1 MSTNLKDKILG
12 SLVGF
17 AIGDAMGA
25 TTEFMTKEQIK
36 QQYGQVNDII
46 GGGWLN
52 LPRGQVTD
60 DTQMMLCVARGIMN
74 ADKPKKT
81 IVDTLSAIATEFIY
95 WLDSNP
101 PDVGNCCR
109 RAITQN
115 RDCSVEFWPHRN
127 IQYQKYSKRE
137 DLGNGGLMRCLVPCL
152 LKHPILA
159 IKQSDLTHAN
169 ETCQM
174 AIRTYYVA
182 INAAV
187 YKGTTPWARP
197 HLMNPTGH
205 VENTLNNAL
214 YWSGKSFCEGIL
226 GAVNDGGDADTI
238 AALTG
243 GLLGARFGYAEIY
256 WNAANWVDH
265 LDPTVLEALK
275 QVATYVEEINEKS

>member
-1 MSTNLKDKILG
+1 MSTKLKDKILG

-25 TTEFMTKEQIK
+25 TTEFMTREQIK
-36 QQYGQVNDII
+36 QQYGQVDDII

-60 DTQMMLCVARGIMN
+60 DTQMMLCVARGICLAPPLNSPM
-74 ADKPKKT
+74 
-81 IVDTLSAIATEFIY
+81 SFIAAEFIR

-115 RDCSVEFWPHRN
+115 RGYPVGSWSLRN
-127 IQYQKYSKRE
+127 AQYQETCGIK

-152 LKHPILA
+152 LNSPVTAVL
-159 IKQSDLTHAN
+159 QSQLTHAN
-169 ETCQM
+169 ETCDM

-182 INAAV
+182 VKAAL
-187 YKGTTPWARP
+187 KTPLLYTRS
-197 HLMNPTGH
+197 HLMDPTGH

-214 YWSGKSFCEGIL
+214 YWSGKSFREGIL

-243 GLLGARFGYAEIY
+243 GLLGARFGYEEICK
-256 WNAANWVDH
+256 NSANWVDH
-265 LDPTVLEALK
+265 LDPAVLEELK
-275 QVATYVEEINEKS
+275 RVATYVEENQ

>member
-1 MSTNLKDKILG
+1 MNTRLKNKVFG

-25 TTEFMTKEQIK
+25 TTEFMTREQIK
-36 QQYGQVNDII
+36 QEYDYVDDIL

-60 DTQMMLCVARGIMN
+60 DTQMMLCVARGIMSSSIYES
-74 ADKPKKT
+74 PMPY
-81 IVDTLSAIATEFIY
+81 IAAEFIK

-115 RDCSVEFWPHRN
+115 RNYSATFWHTANEF
-127 IQYQKYSKRE
+127 YQESCGKQ

-152 LKHPILA
+152 MEDPVTALR
-159 IKQSDLTHAN
+159 QSQLTHSN
-169 ETCQM
+169 GICDT
-174 AIRTYYVA
+174 AIMTYYCV
-182 INAAV
+182 IKSAV
-187 YKGTTPWARP
+187 HTNRIDPRP
-197 HLMNPTGH
+197 HLMSPTGH
-205 VENTLNNAL
+205 VENTLNNAV
-214 YWSGKSFCEGIL
+214 YWGGKSFKEGIL

-243 GLLGARFGYAEIY
+243 GILGARFGYNRIKATAGKWIK
-256 WNAANWVDH
+256 H
-265 LDPTVLEALK
+265 LDYKVLQELEVIADYI
-275 QVATYVEEINEKS
+275 AEERG

>member
-25 TTEFMTKEQIK
+25 TTEFMTKEQIEQK
-36 QQYGQVNDII
+36 YVQVNDII

-52 LPRGQVTD
+52 LSRGQVTD
-60 DTQMMLCVARGIMN
+60 DTQMMLCVARGIVN
-74 ADKPKKT
+74 SDKPKKT
-81 IVDTLSAIATEFIY
+81 ITDTLSAIAAEFIY

-115 RDCSVEFWPHRN
+115 RGYPVGSWSVRN
-127 IQYQKYSKRE
+127 AHYQKTYGKE

-152 LKHPILA
+152 LNRPVVAVL
-159 IKQSDLTHAN
+159 QSQLTHAN
-169 ETCQM
+169 DTCDM

-182 INAAV
+182 VKAAL
-187 YKGTTPWARP
+187 KNTTPYTRS
-197 HLMNPTGH
+197 HLMDPTSH

-214 YWSGKSFCEGIL
+214 YWSGKSFREGIL

-256 WNAANWVDH
+256 KKAANWVYH
-265 LDPTVLEALK
+265 LDTAVLEELK
-275 QVATYVEEINEKS
+275 QVATYVEETNEKS

>member
-36 QQYGQVNDII
+36 QQYGQVDDII

-60 DTQMMLCVARGIMN
+60 DTQMMLCVAKGICLAPPLHSPM
-74 ADKPKKT
+74 
-81 IVDTLSAIATEFIY
+81 SFIAAEFIR

-115 RDCSVEFWPHRN
+115 RGYPVGSWSVRN
-127 IQYQKYSKRE
+127 AHYQKTHGTE

-152 LKHPILA
+152 LNSPVVAVL
-159 IKQSDLTHAN
+159 QSQLTHAN
-169 ETCQM
+169 ETCDT

-182 INAAV
+182 VKAAL
-187 YKGTTPWARP
+187 KNTTPYTRS
-197 HLMNPTGH
+197 HLMDPTGH

-214 YWSGKSFCEGIL
+214 YWGGKSFREGIL

-243 GLLGARFGYAEIY
+243 GLLGARFGYTEICK
-256 WNAANWVDH
+256 NAANWVDH
-265 LDPTVLEALK
+265 LDPAVLEALK
-275 QVATYVEEINEKS
+275 QVATYVEENQ

>member
-25 TTEFMTKEQIK
+25 TTEFMTKEQIE

-60 DTQMMLCVARGIMN
+60 DTQMMLCVAKGM
-74 ADKPKKT
+74 AFTPKYL
-81 IVDTLSAIATEFIY
+81 DPLQAIADEFIR
-95 WLDSNP
+95 WLDSEP
-101 PDVGNCCR
+101 VDVGNCCR

-115 RDCSVEFWPHRN
+115 QGYPVSGWVERN
-127 IQYQKYSKRE
+127 IAYQKSCGKE

-152 LKHPILA
+152 LNKPVVA
-159 IKQSDLTHAN
+159 IKQSQLTHAN
-169 ETCQM
+169 ETCDM
-174 AIRTYYVA
+174 AIRTYYVNIQTA
-182 INAAV
+182 LD
-187 YKGTTPWARP
+187 KGIITHTRL

-205 VENTLNNAL
+205 VENTLNNAM
-214 YWSGKSFCEGIL
+214 YWSSMDFREGIL

-243 GLLGARFGYAEIY
+243 GLLGAKFGFDHIWTTAKE
-256 WNAANWVDH
+256 WVEH
-265 LDPTVLEALK
+265 LDLLVLGTLNITAN
-275 QVATYVEEINEKS
+275 YIEENRL